1 MKHNRK
7 NNENRKTAI
16 VNKDEENFLAP
27 EVTSRVD
34 ICTQCTA
41 RVTLLGQSFWQRQLN
56 QIDVSPTALTWNH
69 EGTNTSPKRENDN
82 NTKEE
87 TQGWRKETSGTNSTQ
102 KKCDPQNGTN
112 QHTQRQNWNTT
123 ER

>member
-1 MKHNRK
+1 
-7 NNENRKTAI
+7 
-16 VNKDEENFLAP
+16 V
-27 EVTSRVD
+27 
-34 ICTQCTA
+34 
-41 RVTLLGQSFWQRQLN
+41 RVTLLGQLFWQRQLN

-102 KKCDPQNGTN
+102 EKCDPQNGTA
-112 QHTQRQNWNTT
+112 QHTQHQNWNTT
-123 ER
+123 KR